1 MDKIKT
7 IDEIIVALDASIDQ
21 RGAQRALT
29 ICDVIQ
35 RLHALKAALREE
47 DERVQGHPDR

>member
-21 RGAQRALT
+21 RGAQRAVT
-29 ICDVIQ
+29 ICDAIQ
-35 RLHALKAALREE
+35 RLHELKTALREE
-47 DERVQGHPDR
+47 DEHV